1 MRSHRDDISADPNMD
16 SHPYDNFLDALAEF
30 TSKNQSKYDQLLQQS
45 QENCQTFQIKD
56 SRTGRFNKINQS
68 DLGFGNFEKTENL
81 KEYKSQRYVEP
92 DPDSSDDETSGRI
105 HRSLDPKDEEKE
117 NKPNFAIFKEIF
129 TNQNPFLVILS
140 FLVHFPWHLKN
151 YLLDLIDFYLID
163 PLIMIELRSK
173 DRERKMF
180 RYGKYKINFKG
191 GSTV

>member
-1 MRSHRDDISADPNMD
+1 MRSHRDDISVDPNMD

-45 QENCQTFQIKD
+45 Q
-56 SRTGRFNKINQS
+56 
-68 DLGFGNFEKTENL
+68 TENL

-105 HRSLDPKDEEKE
+105 QRSLDPKDEEKE

-129 TNQNPFLVILS
+129 TNLNPFLVILS

-151 YLLDLIDFYLID
+151 YLLHLIDFYLID

-180 RYGKYKINFKG
+180 RYVMGIGLILVLVPIMIHSWAGQYRIDSN
-191 GSTV
+191 

>member
-30 TSKNQSKYDQLLQQS
+30 TSKNQSKYDQLLQRS
-45 QENCQTFQIKD
+45 QENYQPFQIKD
-56 SRTGRFNKINQS
+56 LWTGRFHKIDQY
-68 DLGFGNFEKTENL
+68 DLGFGHFQKTENL

-129 TNQNPFLVILS
+129 TNLNPFCVILS
-140 FLVHFPWHLKN
+140 FLIHLPGYLKN
-151 YLLDLIDFYLID
+151 YLLHLIDFYLID

-173 DRERKMF
+173 NQERKMF
-180 RYGKYKINFKG
+180 RYGKYKK
-191 GSTV
+191 